1 MSKLPGVARLEHVG
15 INVARAKW
23 ADLIAFYENV
33 FGWHI
38 IRRQGDTIV
47 FIGDGEGGRMELIA
61 NDVDPLPVPHHVAF
75 VLPLDQIEAAEAAL
89 KANGATCNPIQSTPA
104 GDKLLFFHDPAGN
117 YMQIVARAKAMEL

>member
-38 IRRQGDTIV
+38 IR
-47 FIGDGEGGRMELIA
+47 
-61 NDVDPLPVPHHVAF
+61 VDDKRTKQPPAF
-75 VLPLDQIEAAEAAL
+75 EQVKDQIETYVQRKAQADLIQKLRAEA
-89 KANGATCNPIQSTPA
+89 KIEKIG
-104 GDKLLFFHDPAGN
+104 GDKPADPAP
-117 YMQIVARAKAMEL
+117 AAPAAKPDSKAPAKK